1 MIEINSEMSQ
11 AELVAYF
18 TAARQ
23 RINDLL
29 VKINAREAANS
40 QSRIISASADKVSL
54 VKF

>member
-1 MIEINSEMSQ
+1 MIELNNEMTQ

-29 VKINAREAANS
+29 VKINAREAAKKKKT
-40 QSRIISASADKVSL
+40 RKAG
-54 VKF
+54 

>member
-29 VKINAREAANS
+29 VKVKAREAAKKKKT
-40 QSRIISASADKVSL
+40 RKAG
-54 VKF
+54 